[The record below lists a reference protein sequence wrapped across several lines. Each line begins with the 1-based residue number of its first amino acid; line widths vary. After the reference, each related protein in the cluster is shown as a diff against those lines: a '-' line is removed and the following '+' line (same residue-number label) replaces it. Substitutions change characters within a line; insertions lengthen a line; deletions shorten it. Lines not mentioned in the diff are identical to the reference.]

1 MKKPNPHFNLK
12 NFRSFGESNADFEI
26 APITVLTGCNSA
38 GKSSLVKAQLLLEQV
53 LKSISK
59 ETKTKPFPCM
69 SIHMP
74 DGIKFHTS
82 DKNLGLGNFAK
93 VLNRNAKDGVI
104 TLSYTIYS
112 NYLAETAKVTFE
124 FIEQPDNVV
133 GDGLLHSVCIEKL
146 DGTKIFHIS
155 DIQLASKELV
165 PPKDIT
171 IGDREAIINNFT
183 KYLLFN
189 LLVKWHEAYNTAI
202 VDEPKT
208 RSNYE
213 HIKELCEK
221 YGLVK
226 RNGNKMALLKDASRY
241 AKMPRLNVKELPFV
255 ETFDRWLEDG
265 TFYSYLPIFKE
276 VEGKG
281 IKSVREYLSKK
292 VIDSQDKYT
301 NPDKIQDWIQ
311 HFCDDIEAS
320 SYPTFKDYFRSK
332 EQECRKCDFETPM
345 TSYKIDTLYGDYS
358 CRDEDGNWVPMPL
371 DNRLSCEDYKKWW
384 SFPSI
389 VEALETICFDGVK
402 LEYMNPERYNSAI
415 PKDSGYLRSC
425 LGEFFNLVVAECL
438 SPSFLDNIKYVNSSS
453 VAIKRMYSI
462 EDNDKIGD
470 CLRSFLN
477 GNRQHFTSWVDTKE
491 NEIYTPG
498 SFTNKWIG
506 KFDIGKEIKIE
517 GTDEG
522 LGILVYLIKKDDNKC
537 LLADEG
543 YGITQLIAL
552 LLQIENNILTATR
565 KKQGIPGFLTTPFK
579 YEPSVIYVEE
589 PEVHLHPKY
598 QSLLADL
605 FVEAFQKYNIRFI
618 IETHSEY
625 LIRKLQVMV
634 ADKDISLTSDTVS
647 LNYVEKDETTGIST
661 NRQIKIL
668 EDGRLSEP
676 FGPGFFDEA
685 TGLSMELLR
694 MKIESK

>member
-104 TLSYTIYS
+104 ILSYTIYS

-124 FIEQPDNVV
+124 FIEQPDNIV
-133 GDGLLHSVCIEKL
+133 GDGLLHSVCIEKM

-155 DIQLASKELV
+155 DIQLASKEWDD
-165 PPKDIT
+165 PAKDVT

-189 LLVKWHEAYNTAI
+189 LLVEWYKADNTAI
-202 VDEPKT
+202 VNEPKT

-221 YGLVK
+221 YGLIK
-226 RNGNKMALLKDASRY
+226 RNGDKITLLKDASRY
-241 AKMPRLNVKELPFV
+241 AKMPQLKERLPFV
-255 ETFDRWLEDG
+255 ETFDHWLEDG

-281 IKSVREYLSKK
+281 IKAVREYLSKK
-292 VIDSQDKYT
+292 VKDSRDKYT
-301 NPDKIQDWIQ
+301 NPDKIQDWIRY
-311 HFCDDIEAS
+311 FCDDIEVS
-320 SYPTFKDYFRSK
+320 PYTTFKDYFCSK
-332 EQECRKCDFETPM
+332 EQEFRRYDFVTPI
-345 TSYKIDTLYGDYS
+345 TSYHIDTLFGEEY
-358 CRDEDGNWVPMPL
+358 RIDEDGNFITVPPD
-371 DNRLSCEDYKKWW
+371 DNRLSQEDYKKWW
-384 SFPSI
+384 SFPSV

-415 PKDSGYLRSC
+415 PKDSEYLRNC

-598 QSLLADL
+598 QSLLADM
-605 FVEAFQKYNIRFI
+605 FVEAYQKYNIRFM

-625 LIRKLQVMV
+625 LIRKIQVMV
-634 ADKDISLTSDTVS
+634 ADKDIPFTSDKVS
-647 LNYVEKDETTGIST
+647 LNYVEKDENGVST
-661 NRQIKIL
+661 NRKIEIDENGGL
-668 EDGRLSEP
+668 NGK
-676 FGPGFFDEA
+676 FGKGFYDEA
-685 TGLSMELLR
+685 DRLALALFKSKPILS
-694 MKIESK
+694 

>member
-1 MKKPNPHFNLK
+1 MNPIFTIK
-12 NFRSFGESNADFEI
+12 NFRSFGNDNADFEI
-26 APITVLTGCNSA
+26 APITILTGCNSA

-53 LKSISK
+53 LQRLPK
-59 ETKTKPFPCM
+59 EIETFHCM
-69 SIHMP
+69 PINIP
-74 DGIKFHTS
+74 NDIKFHTS
-82 DKNLGLGNFAK
+82 DKALGLGNFAK

-112 NYLAETAKVTFE
+112 NYLAEKANVTFE

-133 GDGLLHSVCIEKL
+133 GDGLLHAVCIEKL
-146 DGTKIFHIS
+146 DGTRIFQIS
-155 DIQLASKELV
+155 DIQLASKELF
-165 PPKDIT
+165 PAKDTT

-183 KYLLFN
+183 RYMLFN
-189 LLVKWHEAYNTAI
+189 LLVKWHEADNTAV

-208 RSNYE
+208 KSNYE
-213 HIKELCEK
+213 HIKDLCEK
-221 YGLVK
+221 YGFIN
-226 RNGNKMALLKDASRY
+226 RNGDKITLLKDASRY
-241 AKMPRLNVKELPFV
+241 VKIPPLKEKLPFV
-255 ETFDRWLEDG
+255 ETFDHWLEDG

-276 VEGKG
+276 VDGKE
-281 IKSVREYLSKK
+281 IKAVREYLSRKLK
-292 VIDSQDKYT
+292 DGRDNYT

-311 HFCDDIEAS
+311 YFCDEIEES
-320 SYPTFKDYFRSK
+320 PFLTFKDYFCSK
-332 EQECRKCDFETPM
+332 EQEFRRCNFDAPI
-345 TSYKIDTLYGDYS
+345 TSYSIDRLYGDGF
-358 CRDEDGNWVPMPL
+358 RVDEDGNFIPAPQN

-389 VEALETICFDGVK
+389 VKALETICFDGEK

-415 PKDSGYLRSC
+415 PQDSDYLNNC
-425 LGEFFNLVVAECL
+425 LGEFFKLVIFECL
-438 SPSFLDNIKYVNSSS
+438 APSFLDNIKYVNSSS

-477 GNRQHFTSWVDTKE
+477 GNRQHFTSWVDKRE
-491 NEIYTPG
+491 VEIYNPG
-498 SFTNKWIG
+498 AFTNKWVD

-522 LGILVYLIKKDDNKC
+522 LGILVYLIKRDDNKC

-565 KKQGIPGFLTTPFK
+565 KKYGIPGFLTTPFK

-634 ADKDISLTSDTVS
+634 ADKDISLTSDKIS

-676 FGPGFFDEA
+676 FGSGFFDEA
-685 TGLSMELLR
+685 GNSARKLLLL
-694 MKIESK
+694 KTQQ